1 MSRTSTSSRPCP
13 LCEAVGLH
21 LRPLARLP
29 APLGRVWRCR
39 RCGLVF
45 VDPLPTPGN
54 AGAGYYTHTDVEQY
68 ARYYGPFRTRVADA
82 ALRQIETWRAPGKL
96 LDVGC
101 AAGWFLAVAADRGWQ
116 GMGLEPSWA
125 MARQCRARGLDVVCA
140 SVAEIGAL
148 GDTYDAITL
157 WNVLE
162 HVPEA
167 LTALRRIREKLN
179 PGGVLAVS
187 VPNFEGLFSRIA
199 FGLYRLSG
207 GQLRAPLEI
216 LYQADNPS
224 MHVYHFTPAT
234 LRAFIHR
241 AGFDVVGWGLQ
252 DVMDVDRLAERV
264 KLLPAGRHRWLLSF
278 RPVQHLVSAT
288 FHLSRRLGWQDE
300 IAMYAL
306 RQT

>member
-1 MSRTSTSSRPCP
+1 MSKTRERSRPCP
-13 LCEAVGLH
+13 LCEATGPH
-21 LRPLARLP
+21 LNHLARLP
-29 APLGRVWRCR
+29 ANRVWRCR

-45 VDPLPTPGN
+45 VDPLPAPGD
-54 AGAGYYTHTDVEQY
+54 AGAGYYQHTDVEQY
-68 ARYYGPFRTRVADA
+68 ERYYGPFRTRTART

-101 AAGWFLAVAADRGWQ
+101 AAGWFLAVAVGRGWQ
-116 GMGLEPSWA
+116 GTGLEPSWA
-125 MARQCRARGLDVVCA
+125 MARRCRARGLDVVCA

-162 HVPEA
+162 HVPGA
-167 LTALRRIREKLN
+167 LVALQCIRGKLN

-187 VPNFEGLFSRIA
+187 VPNLDGLFSRLA

-207 GQLRAPLEI
+207 GRLRAPLEI
-216 LYQADNPS
+216 LYQADNPF

-241 AGFDVVGWGLQ
+241 AGFDVVHWSLQ
-252 DVMDVDRLAERV
+252 DVIAVEHLAERIE
-264 KLLPAGRHRWLLSF
+264 LLSGGRQRQLLRL
-278 RPVQHLVSAT
+278 RPVQRLISAA
-288 FHLSRRLGWQDE
+288 FYLSRRLGWQDE
-300 IAMYAL
+300 IVMYAL
-306 RQT
+306 R